1 MDQTSLSIVVE
12 KREKALTWLWW
23 AFWGKWILTTILG
36 IFFLLALTPCLKLL
50 SDTETD
56 LWVWIVLQAIISVMA
71 FALAFPLFLFLVRRI
86 RKGKLWPLY
95 ILGMYEMLLIF
106 LLGLETMGYSLNP
119 SSGLDAVEILGA
131 HHCSGVPKLYVVFRF
146 AMAMIMG
153 FVCLGAYACFILFRH
168 PLKEA
173 SDKTPL

>member
-106 LLGLETMGYSLNP
+106 LLG
-119 SSGLDAVEILGA
+119 
-131 HHCSGVPKLYVVFRF
+131 
-146 AMAMIMG
+146 
-153 FVCLGAYACFILFRH
+153 
-168 PLKEA
+168 
-173 SDKTPL
+173 